1 MNLAALWAAEPLVH
15 NRFEWGRIQSN
26 SDWILP
32 ITVALAIMLFVR
44 HVYRRDAEELP
55 RGWGWLLTALRTL
68 TFYGLLILYL
78 QPQWRTEREET
89 RHSRVLLVAD
99 TSLSMRQTD
108 GNGDASQ
115 KMSRSAQ
122 VARALQ
128 NTDFLP
134 ALRRTHDVV
143 LFGFDQELRRLAT
156 LEKLPAEPAAEAQPP
171 TSPPQAAPP
180 PDWDKLLSPSGTE
193 TRLGEALRQLVN
205 NEQHH
210 PISAVVVVTDG
221 GQNAG
226 PSPDAALAAAREARI
241 PVFTVGV
248 GSDRPPSNVRVS
260 DLSAPP
266 RAYPG
271 DRYTVTGYVQAQR
284 MAGRTVAVELVS
296 REASDAP
303 GKPVAA
309 SNVEARE
316 EVKLGGDGEVVPV
329 PMEIIPDRI
338 GRRTLTFRVVA
349 PPGDLNP
356 DDNQREADVEIVDRK
371 NRVLLVAGG
380 PSRDYQFLR
389 SLLYRDRSVT
399 LDILLQS
406 VRSGASQESNKLLD
420 AFPSTR
426 EEMFNYDC
434 VVALD
439 PDWHALSAAQIDLLE
454 KWVAEQ
460 GGGLIVSPGAVNAGK
475 AVGGW
480 LQDPAL
486 AKIRALY
493 PVEFDRNMSLEGST
507 AIATEPWSLEFT
519 SEGRLSQFLW
529 LADTAPASQQVWGG
543 FPGVFSGFPVRG
555 AKPAATVL
563 ARFSDPRAGQSG
575 QGLPYFVGQFYGS
588 GRVFYM
594 GGAEMWRIR
603 QVDEGAFERF
613 YTKIIRHV
621 SQGRLLR
628 GSARGVLLVGQEQ
641 GYLLGAMAEVRA
653 QLSNAQFEPLEL
665 PVVPLEVIRPDGSRQ
680 TVELRAETG
689 RPGTFAGHFTVGQEG
704 TYRLEL
710 PVPDGGQQR
719 LTRRIQVKVPD
730 LELQNPQRNDALL
743 SRVARATG
751 GRYYVGLETALA
763 SGSPQALA
771 SQLKDRTKTVILTA
785 APNPESEREWLAGLM
800 YSLCGLLCL
809 EWLIRRLLKLA

>member
-1 MNLAALWAAEPLVH
+1 MNLAVWAAEPLVH

-26 SDWILP
+26 SDWVLP
-32 ITVALAIMLFVR
+32 ILVALAIMVFVR

-68 TFYGLLILYL
+68 TFYGLLVLYL

-89 RHSRVLLVAD
+89 RNSRVLLVAD

-108 GNGDASQ
+108 SDNGEKQ
-115 KMSRSAQ
+115 KMSRAAQ
-122 VARALQ
+122 VARALTS
-128 NTDFLP
+128 TDFLP
-134 ALRRTHDVV
+134 TLRRTHDVV
-143 LFGFDQELRRLAT
+143 VFGFDQELRRLAT
-156 LEKLPAEPAAEAQPP
+156 LEKLPTEAADPARTPATPAKATPP
-171 TSPPQAAPP
+171 LT
-180 PDWDKLLSPSGTE
+180 WDKLLAPTGTE

-205 NEQHH
+205 NEQHN
-210 PISAVVVVTDG
+210 PISGVVLVTDG

-226 PSPDAALAAAREARI
+226 PGPDAVLAAAREARV
-241 PVFTVGV
+241 PVFPIGV

-284 MAGRTVAVELVS
+284 MAGRVVTVELLS

-303 GKPVAA
+303 GKPVGAT
-309 SNVEARE
+309 NVEARE

-338 GRRTLTFRVVA
+338 GRRTLTFRVQA
-349 PPGDLNP
+349 PTGDLNP

-371 NRVLLVAGG
+371 NHVLLMAGG
-380 PSRDYQFLR
+380 PGRDYQFLR

-406 VRSGASQESNKLLD
+406 VRSGASQESRKLLD
-420 AFPSTR
+420 TFPSTR

-439 PDWHALSAAQIDLLE
+439 PDWHALSAAQVDLLE

-460 GGGLIVSPGAVNAGK
+460 GGGLIVAPGPVNAGRT
-475 AVGGW
+475 VGGW

-507 AIATEPWSLEFT
+507 AMATEPWALEFT
-519 SEGRLSQFLW
+519 PEGRLSQFLW
-529 LADTAPASQQVWGG
+529 LGETAPASQHAWSE
-543 FPGVFSGFPVRG
+543 FPGVFSGFPIRSV
-555 AKPAATVL
+555 KPAATVL

-588 GRVFYM
+588 GRVFYL
-594 GGAEMWRIR
+594 GGAEMWRLR
-603 QVDEGAFERF
+603 EVEEGAFERF

-641 GYLLGAMAEVRA
+641 GYLLGSMAEVRA
-653 QLSNAQFEPLEL
+653 QLTNAQFEPLET
-665 PVVPLEVIRPDGSRQ
+665 PAVGLEVIRPDGTRQ
-680 TVELRAETG
+680 TVELRAETA

-710 PVPDGGQQR
+710 PIPDAGQQR

-730 LELQNPQRNDALL
+730 LELLNPQRNDALL
-743 SRVARATG
+743 SRIARATG
-751 GRYYVGLETALA
+751 GRYYVGLESAVGESSPALA
-763 SGSPQALA
+763 HL
-771 SQLKDRTKTVILTA
+771 LKDRTKTVILTA
-785 APNPESEREWLAGLM
+785 APNPASERKWLAGLM
-800 YSLCGLLCL
+800 YTLCGLLCL